1 MILMCEKLCEVLT
14 NPDIQVRYVPPHL
27 RGREGQSNGGGKDY
41 ISICLFLFLLDFLF
55 VVLGQ

>member
-1 MILMCEKLCEVLT
+1 MCENLCGVLT

-41 ISICLFLFLLDFLF
+41 ISIWLFLFLLDFLF